1 MIGQYLITF
10 REALEAALI
19 IIIVLAYLK
28 RTDRLHLTKF
38 VLYGVLIALGGSFV
52 LGISIWIIYGGITDS
67 QKVLFEGIAAL
78 VAVGVLTTMVLWMA
92 TKGKEIKG
100 EVEKKL
106 STITTSGVALGLVG
120 FSFIAVF
127 REGLETVLFLTPFM
141 VEDVG
146 GTLLGATIGI
156 ITSLILNY
164 LIFFV
169 GMKINL
175 RKFFYLTSV
184 LLVFLAAGLIGY
196 GIHELIEFGG
206 GANLGWFGTYAYDL
220 NIASEHILSHK
231 GAIGSIF
238 AVMFGYTTKAEWGRI
253 IFYLA
258 YIGIFLPLVLWFY
271 ENPYI
276 VSIVNKIKSLVGFL
290 KTKTHEVEI

>member
-28 RTDRLHLTKF
+28 RTDRLHLSKF
-38 VLYGVLIALGGSFV
+38 VMYGVMIALGVSFV
-52 LGISIWIIYGGITDS
+52 LGISIWLVYGGITDS
-67 QKVLFEGIAAL
+67 QKKLFEGIAAL
-78 VAVGVLTTMVLWMA
+78 VAVGVLTTMVIWMA
-92 TKGKEIKG
+92 TKGKKIKD

-106 STITTSGVALGLVG
+106 STITTSGMALGLVA

-156 ITSLILNY
+156 ITSLILSY
-164 LIFFV
+164 FIFVV

-175 RKFFYLTSV
+175 RKFFYFTSV

-196 GIHELIEFGG
+196 GVHELIEFGG
-206 GANLGWFGTYAYDL
+206 GANLGWFGTYAYNL
-220 NIASEHILSHK
+220 NISSEHILSHK

-253 IFYLA
+253 IFHLA
-258 YIGIFLPLVLWFY
+258 YLSIFLPLVLWFY
-271 ENPYI
+271 ENPYL
-276 VSIVNKIKSLVGFL
+276 VSFVNRIKTLVISPE
-290 KTKTHEVEI
+290 TKEQDVRT